1 VPIVEPSIRRTCRNP
16 DTFQRLTG
24 ICPEDFDQVLEDLR
38 PLYEEA
44 LYEEAERE
52 RLDRLHRVGIGPVGL
67 NPGPSFRIENI
78 GQPVHAGLGVD
89 AALWSQVTVTSS
101 PS

>member
-24 ICPEDFDQVLEDLR
+24 ICPEDFDQVPEDLR
-38 PLYEEA
+38 P

-52 RLDRLHRVGIGPVGL
+52 RLDRLHRVGIGPVGI

-89 AALWSQVTVTSS
+89 AALRSQVTVTSS